1 MTQKVFVHS
10 IFILT
15 LILLGLA
22 IGVEMASKKGKK
34 TILKFDSEEDVGIA
48 LAKYTADLSEK
59 FIKEKCSFSVVLS
72 GGSLIETMR

>member
-59 FIKEKCSFSVVLS
+59 FINEKCSFSVVLS